1 MQAVMWTHFDEN
13 RTALEEQYRRDL
25 WIQESGLSPEAL
37 KARFDA
43 LCSELQAQALP
54 LPLVK
59 AQLFAFLLDNAQL
72 AVVPEDFFQDHIRHA
87 FLLRSQTGVWTGR
100 VMSGELTDMAQ
111 KAALYRR
118 VGLMGAACDFGH
130 TVPDWNDLLAL
141 GFPGLLKRVRD
152 ERAAHLKNGT
162 LSREQAVFYESC
174 DVVYCAVLRYIHRL
188 AAACRRAALS
198 ASAANAQRLNFC
210 AEALWALEMHEPQT
224 FHQGLQLAYV
234 YHILQ
239 EEVEGERLR
248 SLGGLDR
255 LYKEL
260 YERDLSAGRLTRA
273 QAGILLKDFFQK
285 FHALT
290 GDHLFGEPF
299 YIGGVL
305 PGDRDAV
312 NDLTWLIIESYD
324 ELKIAN
330 PKIHV
335 RLHPNNPPRL
345 LETVC
350 DCIRRGTSSFVF
362 VSDQC
367 ALPMMQKAGCTADEA
382 REYVPIGCYE
392 PGILGREM
400 ACTGNGGIV
409 LPKVLEITLNNGM
422 DPLTGEKVGLAL
434 GNADAFETFDM
445 LIEAVCRQMTFLE
458 DEFAE
463 IITAFE
469 RHYMAMN
476 PAPLLSATMIEC
488 VQKGADAYGGGA
500 KYNNSSIYAYSNA
513 TLADSL
519 AMIYKAVYQRHEV
532 TLCELVSILNAN
544 WEKHELLRLKLLRDR
559 DKWGN
564 DRKLPDSICVYLS
577 ERFARYANALKNGRG
592 GHFKAAMFTID
603 HNYKFGKN
611 VGATA
616 DGRRAHEP
624 LSRNLGATSGQD
636 RQGVTSMIRSC
647 TKLDLTEFPT
657 GSVLDIV
664 LHPSAVAGREGL
676 EAFCALIRSYC
687 DLGGFAIHGNVF
699 DAEVLRAAQREPDK
713 YRSLQ
718 VRVCGWNVYFVNLSR
733 EEQDDFIR
741 RAEYAAL

>member
-1 MQAVMWTHFDEN
+1 MWTHFEDR
-13 RTALEEQYRRDL
+13 RTAIEEQYRREL
-25 WIQESGLSPEAL
+25 WIQESGLDPKAL

-43 LCSELQAQALP
+43 LNGELQAQALP
-54 LPLVK
+54 LSLVK
-59 AQLFAFLLDNAQL
+59 AHLFAFLLDNAQI
-72 AVVPEDFFQDHIRHA
+72 AVVPEDFFQDHIRHE
-87 FLLRSQTGVWTGR
+87 FLLRSQTGVWTGA
-100 VMSGELTDMAQ
+100 VMSGKLADMAQ
-111 KAALYRR
+111 RAALYRR
-118 VGLMGAACDFGH
+118 VGLMEAACDFGH

-141 GFPGLLKRVRD
+141 GFPGILKRVRD
-152 ERAAHLKNGT
+152 ARDAHLKSGV
-162 LSREQAVFYESC
+162 LSREQAVFYDSC
-174 DVVYCAVLRYIHRL
+174 ELVYCAVLRYIHRL
-188 AAACRRAALS
+188 AEACRRAVIHEAP
-198 ASAANAQRLNFC
+198 NHAQRLNYC
-210 AEALWALEMHEPQT
+210 AAALEALEEHEPQT
-224 FHQGLQLAYV
+224 LHQGLQLAYL

-255 LYKEL
+255 LYRAL
-260 YERDLSAGRLTRA
+260 YERDLANGTLTRA
-273 QAGILLKDFFQK
+273 QAGLLLKDFFQK

-305 PGDRDAV
+305 PGGRDAV

-335 RLHPNNPPRL
+335 RLHPANPPRL

-367 ALPMMQKAGCTADEA
+367 ALPMMQKAGSTADEA
-382 REYVPIGCYE
+382 CEYVPIGCYE
-392 PGILGREM
+392 PGIMGREM

-422 DPLTGEKVGLAL
+422 DPLTGESVGLPL
-434 GNADAFETFDM
+434 GNAETFKTFDM

-458 DEFAE
+458 DEFAG

-469 RHYMAMN
+469 RRYMSMN

-488 VQKGADAYGGGA
+488 VQKGMDAYAGGA

-519 AMIYKAVYQRHEV
+519 AMIYKTVYQRHEL
-532 TLCELVSILNAN
+532 TLSELVGILNAD
-544 WEKHELLRLKLLRDR
+544 WEDHELLRLKLLRDL

-564 DRKLPDSICVYLS
+564 DRELPDKICVYLS
-577 ERFARYANALKNGRG
+577 ERFARYANALQNGRG

-616 DGRRAHEP
+616 DGRHAHEP
-624 LSRNLGATSGQD
+624 LSRNLGAASGRD
-636 RQGVTSMIRSC
+636 RQGVTAMIRSC

-664 LHPSAVAGREGL
+664 LHPSAVAGRDGL
-676 EAFCALIRSYC
+676 QAFCALIKSYC

-718 VRVCGWNVYFVNLSR
+718 VRVCGWNVYFVNLNR
-733 EEQDDFIR
+733 EEQDEFIR
-741 RAEYAAL
+741 RAEYAAI